1 MLIRSKQGSDIV
13 IENGNAMRVINFRER
28 SDITIQIDF
37 LKLIRRNQF
46 DLKKIISAM
55 ERY

>member
-28 SDITIQIDF
+28 SDITI
-37 LKLIRRNQF
+37 
-46 DLKKIISAM
+46 
-55 ERY
+55 